1 MIHIAKRSFLLSALL
16 LGTLTY
22 ARADVIKGRVLDT
35 QNQPVKNAD
44 VMVEPFGGKLTNSP
58 FYTLHADSAGR
69 FQADMEPGYA
79 GSFGRFYATAPG
91 MAPISI
97 FLSKDSAQKENLL
110 HLEPAATVNGRIID
124 SAGKAVSD
132 VVVQLQSLRYGKDI
146 GTVFLSNTLWMKRF
160 QTVTDKEGKW
170 TLQGVP
176 QGVTAGI
183 LINDPRFVQ
192 VNVST
197 TTNSAPPTTEV
208 RPGAIFTGRVVARN
222 GKPAAGIMVLAQ
234 GQDGTGGGTE
244 TKTTADGSY
253 QLTGLANG
261 TYNIMVFVAD
271 KSQVAE
277 GIEGQTAHEGETTKL
292 PDMKLISGGII
303 SGQVLNKK
311 TGKPIPRVDIASYG
325 KQNPRSSAAAVS
337 GLTDETG
344 HYWIRVVPG
353 KNYVYFMGAS
363 GYIQDAN
370 YGYDVTVEEGQT
382 VTQNFEL
389 DPGESLAGILVDK
402 DGKPIRGAQ
411 VLVEPAGIDSLDMDM
426 GLGAVTDARGHWKMS
441 GLKSGAV
448 TIRAVDPWRN
458 LQPVQTTLPHTG
470 EIRVTAQ
477 NINSLPPTGCVV
489 DISYRPLKNIT
500 LQLQYMLPISNDGG
514 AGVQYQSVT
523 SDANGN
529 LRFTAPAT
537 TQSVLIYTIQNPQ
550 YRLIRGSEWN
560 AKTRHL
566 SDIVLDKLDNV
577 ARGKVLS
584 ADGKP
589 AANVRVH
596 AAGFDDIIAQTNS
609 AGDFELRGL
618 PHQDLTLLAISGQTV
633 AKTSGASGILHLKPI
648 QHNLPTQKQALDML
662 ENLWRETTYKEFPGR
677 LGILST
683 IAKDDPARALDLLKD
698 KDGAIPAS
706 QISGVILVI
715 KNRNVADARKVLSE
729 VKGKV
734 PDQDVYFAID
744 SLAKINPTLALQW
757 GRQHVA
763 DATVDDDKVQVLC
776 KLAELAAGRD
786 NALAQKYFSQAL
798 AIAKTFPA
806 PTEKTYSSD
815 ESTESPMGRFLFS
828 RVQLAAA
835 SAKIHSDQT
844 HQWMMEILPY
854 SVDTHRGTRG
864 DYDEM
869 RDILTQ
875 ELVAVG
881 ATQEVEYLI
890 AHSTPNL
897 QYMELRSAVTTA
909 LDAKDI
915 PTAQKYLDQLLQ
927 MYQQKIGT
935 DSPSFTNSTY
945 TLGSTIRAMID
956 AIGPTDS
963 ARALKLAR
971 LMDDK
976 QQRGKSL
983 MLAGQYQS
991 RQTALKTY
999 EEAYSLLQSQPQG
1012 ISLLPRLAAMIYD
1025 LDAARGKVLLDGLL
1039 QSNPNA
1045 PQIMLTPGK
1054 LQASDLVGALARYKP
1069 TVSWL
1074 ILQNAWAA
1082 NVNNPQNQAFDQQQL
1097 AEAMSQVDFDQA
1109 MSWARS
1115 IPGKEWGTNKLDP
1128 SRKYDTQL
1136 AILQNVLS
1144 PKKRLTYFD
1153 LY

>member
-1 MIHIAKRSFLLSALL
+1 MSITKRSLL
-16 LGTLTY
+16 LGLVLLGTIAS
-22 ARADVIKGRVLDT
+22 ARADVIKGRVLDS

-44 VMVEPFGGKLTNSP
+44 VMVEPFGGKLTNSL

-79 GSFGRFYATAPG
+79 GSYRRFYATAPS

-97 FLSKDSAQKENLL
+97 FLPRDSAQKENVL
-110 HLEPAATVNGRIID
+110 HLEPAATVSGRVID
-124 SAGKAVSD
+124 SAGKAVSG
-132 VVVQLQSLRYGKDI
+132 VVVQLQSLRYGKET

-176 QGVTAGI
+176 QGVAAGI

-197 TTNSAPPTTEV
+197 TTNSAPTTTEV
-208 RPGAIFTGRVVARN
+208 RPGAVLTGRVVARN
-222 GKPAAGIMVLAQ
+222 GKSAAGIMVLAQ
-234 GQDGTGGGTE
+234 GQNGTGFGTE

-277 GIEGQTAHEGETTKL
+277 GIEGQTAHEGETIKL

-311 TGKPIPRVDIASYG
+311 TGQPVPRVDIASYG

-370 YGYDVTVEEGQT
+370 YGNDVTVEEGQT

-389 DPGESLAGILVDK
+389 DPGESLAGTVVDEKGNPVK
-402 DGKPIRGAQ
+402 DAYIMVSPIPGLQGANSDNGRGAQ
-411 VLVEPAGIDSLDMDM
+411 SDANGNWKVTGLVDGEMT
-426 GLGAVTDARGHWKMS
+426 V
-441 GLKSGAV
+441 
-448 TIRAVDPWRN
+448 RAIDPWQN
-458 LQPVQTTLPHTG
+458 LQMIKITLPHTG
-470 EIRVTAQ
+470 AIHITAQ
-477 NINSLPPTGCVV
+477 NINSLPPTGRVV
-489 DISYRPLKNIT
+489 DLNDHPLKNIT
-500 LQLQYMLPISNDGG
+500 LSIYYLLPTPNGDGNSMQWQTITSNDEG
-514 AGVQYQSVT
+514 YI
-523 SDANGN
+523 
-529 LRFTAPAT
+529 RFTAPYK
-537 TQSVLIYTIQNPQ
+537 TQSVTINRIQTLQ
-550 YRLIRGSEWN
+550 YVYVRGGEWN
-560 AKTRHL
+560 TKTRHL
-566 SDIVLDKLDNV
+566 SDIMLDKLDNT
-577 ARGKVLS
+577 ARGKVLN
-584 ADGKP
+584 ADDKP
-589 AANVRVH
+589 AANARVQ
-596 AAGFDDIIAQTNS
+596 AAGFDDIIAHTNS
-609 AGDFELRGL
+609 AGNFELRGL

-648 QHNLPTQKQALDML
+648 QHNLPTQKQALDMS
-662 ENLWRETTYKEFPGR
+662 EKLWRETTYKKFPGR
-677 LGILST
+677 QGIIST

-698 KDGAIPAS
+698 KEGAIPAS

-715 KNRNVADARKVLSE
+715 KNRKGANARKVLSE

-744 SLAKINPTLALQW
+744 SLTKINPALALQW
-757 GRQHVA
+757 GGQHVA

-776 KLAELAAGRD
+776 KLAELAAGWD

-828 RVQLAAA
+828 RVQLASA
-835 SAKIHSDQT
+835 SAKIHPDQT
-844 HQWMMEILPY
+844 HQWVMQILPY

-864 DYDEM
+864 DYDEV
-869 RDILTQ
+869 RDILAQ

-945 TLGSTIRAMID
+945 TLGFTIRAMID
-956 AIGPTDS
+956 AIGPTDP

-976 QQRGKSL
+976 EQRGKSL

-1025 LDAARGKVLLDGLL
+1025 LDAARGKVLLDSLL

-1054 LQASDLVGALARYKP
+1054 LQASDLVEALARYKP

-1128 SRKYDTQL
+1128 SRKYETQW
-1136 AILQNVLS
+1136 AILQNVLN